1 MQRIFRIDLPEVER
15 ADALLAEAYE
25 LDPKPVYLAWRAYG
39 RTFYV
44 AEHIHPTGDARLE
57 EAEEYVRHAI
67 EADPH
72 NATVLALASHV
83 YSFMFHDFA
92 LGHELAELSVRC
104 NPAYPLGH
112 AFLGRAKS
120 YLGEHEAGYAATSAG
135 SICRDRA
142 VPIHAALLSRHGGAA
157 VGPV

>member
-25 LDPKPVYLAWRAYG
+25 LDPNPVYLAWRAYG

-44 AEHIHPTGDARLE
+44 AEHIHADRGRATE
-57 EAEEYVRHAI
+57 EAKEYVRHAV
-67 EADPH
+67 EAAPH

-92 LGHELAELSVRC
+92 LGHELAELSVKC

-135 SICRDRA
+135 SICRDTGRIDTCCTSFTA
-142 VPIHAALLSRHGGAA
+142 
-157 VGPV
+157 